1 MVGISR
7 TLVRLAQVPL
17 AAALEETTEVVLDG
31 EVLEDGVVD
40 VGWTVPELATAPGMH
55 CEYHLSIRR

>member
-1 MVGISR
+1 MSR

-40 VGWTVPELATAPGMH
+40 VGWTVLELATAPGMH
-55 CEYHLSIRR
+55 CEYHLLIPC